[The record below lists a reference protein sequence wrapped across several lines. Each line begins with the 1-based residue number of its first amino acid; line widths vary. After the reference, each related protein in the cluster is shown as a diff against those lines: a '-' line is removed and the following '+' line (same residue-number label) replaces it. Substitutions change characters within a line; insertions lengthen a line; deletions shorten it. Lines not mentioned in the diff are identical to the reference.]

1 MAHRTRPRRAADF
14 FPGFQAKR
22 KQKRQ
27 KAMLDNTKM
36 LSETKTPMPGM
47 GILIRG
53 SLLVY

>member
-14 FPGFQAKR
+14 FPDFQDKR

-27 KAMLDNTKM
+27 KALLDDTKV
-36 LSETKTPMPGM
+36 LNQTKTPMPGM
-47 GILIRG
+47 GVFIRG